1 MNQSA
6 LKAFWSMM
14 TSAERR
20 QILKTML
27 LVVASGVVDAVAF
40 ASLFPLIRILTTK
53 SSGSNVVGNAAI
65 TSLLGTT
72 DRGALVVR
80 LGVIIALLFV
90 MSTLLGWTVIRV
102 QSRVSASIGETLSCE
117 LFEAYMT
124 EPYLEHIAVNSTTK
138 VQTILEYP
146 ANMSA
151 QFMLGYLQIAQ
162 AVVTGGLTTLV
173 LFLIGPGVVL
183 VLAVFFA
190 VTIMIY
196 FRSITPRIRKMSAE
210 MIDQARENAKT
221 AYEGLGGLK
230 AFRSLNA
237 TGPVLEQF
245 EQGRHRSAKIAARL
259 FAFYQLPQ
267 YYMQGTMLIGI
278 GLLLGMMALLHP
290 KNGTALVSLI
300 VVAIFRLLPF
310 LYGSMGSYAKILNSR
325 LQVLEVASVL
335 ERAKTFTPDHSDP
348 TPTTDIVLTRSLELR
363 SMGFHY
369 PERERAAL
377 DEISTVVTPGE
388 FVGVVG
394 QSGAGKSTL
403 IDLLLGLLK
412 PTTGSIEV
420 DGQKLDGPLLSAW
433 RSVVGFVPQEVF
445 LIDGDVRQ
453 NIAFRRPTVVDDD
466 MIWDALE
473 RAQLADDVRALPG
486 GLSTMLGE
494 RGVRLSGGQRQ
505 RIGIARALIASPE
518 VLILDEATSSLDSTT
533 EAAVART
540 VAELGADLTRIVV
553 AHRLSTLRGC
563 DRLLLL
569 SDGKLVGQGTFA
581 SLRAQSEEFNRMV
594 ELSNL
599 DVMDDPSLDT

>member
-1 MNQSA
+1 
-6 LKAFWSMM
+6 
-14 TSAERR
+14 
-20 QILKTML
+20 
-27 LVVASGVVDAVAF
+27 
-40 ASLFPLIRILTTK
+40 
-53 SSGSNVVGNAAI
+53 
-65 TSLLGTT
+65 
-72 DRGALVVR
+72 
-80 LGVIIALLFV
+80 
-90 MSTLLGWTVIRV
+90 
-102 QSRVSASIGETLSCE
+102 
-117 LFEAYMT
+117 
-124 EPYLEHIAVNSTTK
+124 
-138 VQTILEYP
+138 
-146 ANMSA
+146 
-151 QFMLGYLQIAQ
+151 
-162 AVVTGGLTTLV
+162 
-173 LFLIGPGVVL
+173 
-183 VLAVFFA
+183 
-190 VTIMIY
+190 
-196 FRSITPRIRKMSAE
+196 
-210 MIDQARENAKT
+210 
-221 AYEGLGGLK
+221 
-230 AFRSLNA
+230 
-237 TGPVLEQF
+237 
-245 EQGRHRSAKIAARL
+245 
-259 FAFYQLPQ
+259 
-267 YYMQGTMLIGI
+267 
-278 GLLLGMMALLHP
+278 
-290 KNGTALVSLI
+290 
-300 VVAIFRLLPF
+300 
-310 LYGSMGSYAKILNSR
+310 
-325 LQVLEVASVL
+325 
-335 ERAKTFTPDHSDP
+335 
-348 TPTTDIVLTRSLELR
+348 
-363 SMGFHY
+363 MGFHY

-599 DVMDDPSLDT
+599 DVMDDPSLDTRLMGSG